1 MESTMTR
8 DYIVLLVALTI
19 MGAGLTDGLVR
30 AFDLPVAIAAAPVAI
45 AWAAFAYGA
54 YQKMIVPSDASDEP
68 ESVSA

>member
-1 MESTMTR
+1 MMR

-30 AFDLPVAIAAAPVAI
+30 AFDLAVGVAVVPVAI

-54 YQKMIVPSDASDEP
+54 YQKMVAQPEQADEP
-68 ESVSA
+68 ESAGA